1 MVSFQEM
8 TEEQV
13 RAYVR
18 WAAAQGSRALYSLNR
33 DRSPYNAE
41 LSNVRD
47 VIAESYEITEL
58 ELLPVSYTKL
68 GDPWSAKSTKAK
80 VAVKAAKAAKKRA
93 KTKRETGPPST
104 GEVVPTEHLDYGH
117 VLGVLRS

>member
-8 TEEQV
+8 TEAQV

-18 WAAAQGSRALYSLNR
+18 WAAAQRSPALYSLNR

-47 VIAESYEITEL
+47 VIGESYEISEL

-80 VAVKAAKAAKKRA
+80 TAAKAAKAAKKRA
-93 KTKRETGPPST
+93 KAKRKGGVPSAA
-104 GEVVPTEHLDYGH
+104 EVAPTEHLDYRH
-117 VLGVLRS
+117 VAGVLRS